1 MTSLRWVGLIA
12 MKDLRQEFRS
22 GGRLAAM
29 LALAVLACFLF
40 SFSMDRSR
48 VAGLDVAAGLLWVTL
63 LFSSV
68 AGAGRTFDAEE
79 EDGAF
84 RHLLLTPVPRHAI
97 FLGKAAGNL
106 VGTCLVAAVT
116 IVALT
121 VFFAIAVPGS
131 AAHHALVLLP
141 GTVGLAAAG
150 TFFGL
155 ISRHS
160 TLGDSLLPV
169 LAFPVLAPLV
179 SFGATASSRVFL
191 GRPWAEIDGT
201 VRLLW
206 AAAIGLVVVGSLLFR
221 YITEE

>member
-1 MTSLRWVGLIA
+1 MKPLRWAGLIA
-12 MKDLRQEFRS
+12 IKDLRQEFRS

-29 LALAVLACFLF
+29 LAFAVLACFLF
-40 SFSMDRSR
+40 SLSLDRSR
-48 VAGLDVAAGLLWVTL
+48 IAGLDVGAGLLWLTL
-63 LFSSV
+63 LFACI
-68 AGAGRTFDAEE
+68 AGAGRTFDTEE
-79 EDGAF
+79 ADGAF
-84 RHLLLTPVPRHAI
+84 RHLLLTPVPRYAV
-97 FLGKAAGNL
+97 FLGKAAANF
-106 VGTCLVAAVT
+106 VMICLVAAIT
-116 IVALT
+116 TVALT
-121 VFFAIAVPGS
+121 VFFGIAAPGS
-131 AAHHALVLLP
+131 AAHHASVLLP
-141 GTVGLAAAG
+141 GAIGLAAAG

-169 LAFPVLAPLV
+169 LTFPVLAPLV

-191 GRPWAEIDGT
+191 GRPWDEIDGP